1 MKNGKVHSEEW
12 INDARQYWWN
22 EDYIEL
28 ILKRNNLL
36 DVKSMADIG
45 CGKGYMTFKFLPHLP
60 NIKECFG
67 RDIEQTHIDGAKAIA
82 DTCDTDATFNFK
94 TASAYDIDI
103 DTNKVDLAVCQTL
116 LLHLDNP
123 LQAINE
129 MKRITKPGGTIMA
142 IETNNSINSLV
153 TNSFVG
159 ENNIE
164 QIEDTDKTLRYLK
177 YDLLIQKG
185 IHTLGEGFI
194 SLGDYVPKLF
204 LDAGLKDIDVSI
216 VDKACSLI
224 PPYDTKEKKAR
235 AKELL
240 DWMDDESADYDK
252 EQMLKYYL
260 AGGGNENEFNNIWE
274 EKQKDTLKI
283 KQAILD
289 EKYIMPGGALMYI
302 ITGKK

>member
-22 EDYIEL
+22 EDYIDL
-28 ILKRNNLL
+28 IIKRLNLENTYSL
-36 DVKSMADIG
+36 ADIG
-45 CGKGYMTFKFLPHLP
+45 CGKGYMTFKLLPHLD
-60 NIKECFG
+60 NLAKCYG
-67 RDIEQTHIDGAKAIA
+67 RDIEETHINSAKNIA
-82 DTCDTDATFNFK
+82 STCNEIDFDFK
-94 TASAYDIDI
+94 VASAYDIDI
-103 DTNKVDLAVCQTL
+103 PDNEVDLTVCQTL

-123 LQAINE
+123 KKAISE
-129 MKRITKPGGTIMA
+129 MIRITKPGGTVMA

-159 ENNIE
+159 NNAIE
-164 QIEDTDKTLRYLK
+164 QLDNVEKTLDNLK

-185 IHTLGEGFI
+185 IVALNEGFI

-204 LDAGLKDIDVSI
+204 FEAGLKEINVSI
-216 VDKACSLI
+216 VDKACALI

-240 DWMDDESADYDK
+240 DWINNSEADYDK
-252 EQMLKYYL
+252 SQMLKYYL
-260 AGGGNENEFNNIWE
+260 AGGGDEQEFNNIWE
-274 EKQKDTLKI
+274 TKQKDSLRI

-289 EKYIMPGGALMYI
+289 ETYIMPGGALMYI
-302 ITGKK
+302 VTGKK

>member
-22 EDYIEL
+22 EDYIDL
-28 ILKRNNLL
+28 IIKRLNLENITT
-36 DVKSMADIG
+36 MADIG
-45 CGKGYMTFKFLPHLP
+45 CGKGYMTFKLLPHLE
-60 NIKECFG
+60 NLKKCFG
-67 RDIEQTHIDGAKAIA
+67 RDIESTHIDDAKNIA
-82 DTCDTDATFNFK
+82 NSYKNIDFDFK
-94 TASAYDIDI
+94 TNNAYEIDI
-103 DTNKVDLAVCQTL
+103 EDNISDLTLCQTL

-123 LQAINE
+123 LKAISE

-142 IETNNSINSLV
+142 IETNNSINSLI

-159 ENNIE
+159 ENSIE
-164 QIEDTDKTLRYLK
+164 QLENVEKTLNNLK

-185 IHTLGEGFI
+185 IATLHEGFI

-204 LDAGLKDIDVSI
+204 LESGLNDITVSI

-224 PPYDTKEKKAR
+224 PPYDTEEKKAR
-235 AKELL
+235 AQELL
-240 DWMDDESADYDK
+240 DWINNSEADYDRQ
-252 EQMLKYYL
+252 QMLKYYL
-260 AGGGNENEFNNIWE
+260 AGGGNEQEFNDIWK
-274 EKQKDTLKI
+274 EKQKDSLKI

-302 ITGKK
+302 ITGRK